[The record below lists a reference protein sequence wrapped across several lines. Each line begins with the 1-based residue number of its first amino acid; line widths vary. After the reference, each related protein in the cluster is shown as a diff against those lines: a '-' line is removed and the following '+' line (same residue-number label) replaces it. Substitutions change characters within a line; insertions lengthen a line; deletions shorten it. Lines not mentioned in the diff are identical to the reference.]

1 MSISEKLVTINSNIK
16 EIKDGL
22 KDIQEQLKNGTDA
35 TAADSVHDEAAEAA
49 AEAER
54 TAAAARKD
62 ADENAA
68 ARKDTET
75 GAAQEDAEA
84 ARAKAARDETPEL
97 EAQKAKFTAMVAA
110 RTASTV
116 KLPDDT
122 MLSLGLENST
132 YGDIKKMLKI
142 PRLKILRNNKNIK
155 DKALLER
162 NGISSNYKDKIKG
175 NLENAKT
182 PVEAQAIINRYN
194 LTLDNGMIAGT
205 RKRKVN
211 KSRSKFRNKSRSK
224 FRNKSRNKSNRK

>member
-1 MSISEKLVTINSNIK
+1 MDISEQLEEIQENIK
-16 EIKDGL
+16 SITTKLEDIK
-22 KDIQEQLKNGTDA
+22 KQLNNGPA
-35 TAADSVHDEAAEAA
+35 EAADSVHDEAAEAA
-49 AEAER
+49 AEA
-54 TAAAARKD
+54 AA
-62 ADENAA
+62 ENAA

-84 ARAKAARDETPEL
+84 DRARAARVETPERA
-97 EAQKAKFTAMVAA
+97 AQRAKLTAMVAARTAA

-122 MLSLGLENST
+122 MLSLGLEKRT
-132 YGDIKKMLKI
+132 YGEIKKMLNI
-142 PRLKILRNNKNIK
+142 PRLKILRNNNNTK
-155 DKALLER
+155 DKALLEQ

-182 PVEAQAIINRYN
+182 PVEAQAIINSYN

-211 KSRSKFRNKSRSK
+211 KSRSKFRNKSR
-224 FRNKSRNKSNRK
+224 NKSNRK